1 MRHKWSWGGQDD
13 IQLNLEEKE
22 AIFEDKDQCRAQC
35 LRSWDCFPPVFT
47 FVIIS
52 SGCPEPIA

>member
-1 MRHKWSWGGQDD
+1 MELGCQDD

-35 LRSWDCFPPVFT
+35 LRSQDCFSPV
-47 FVIIS
+47 S
-52 SGCPEPIA
+52 LSL